1 MRKAISALL
10 VILVTTLA
18 ATTGR
23 SVEDTW
29 DNSVRASSSV
39 QASPAKITISWP
51 QDERYAPSSY
61 TIYRRLPGASSWGT
75 GTVLSGSTTSY
86 ADTNVAAGTAYE
98 YRIVKVTSAYPGYG
112 YIQTGINIPL
122 VENRGK
128 VVLIVDNTY
137 AANLATELT
146 RLERDLTGDGW
157 TVLRHDVSR
166 TATVPS
172 VKALIKADYTAD
184 PGNVKSVFLFGHVP
198 VPYSGQL
205 NPDGHPEHTGAW
217 PADAYYG
224 DMDGTWTDNTV
235 NYSQTSNTNPA
246 ERTRLSNFPGD
257 GKFDQTTLPSVVELQ
272 IGRVDLSNMPGLF
285 YTGGPTT
292 FPSELELLRQ
302 YLNKDHNFRHR
313 VINPQRRAIVGDY
326 FGWRNGE
333 TFSSSAYGAFAAF
346 FGADKTL
353 STNVAYNDT
362 KGVWVPELAK
372 NDYLCAF
379 GAGAGSYGSIAG
391 LGNGA
396 TGNTALTTE
405 IVNNNIRAVFT
416 LLFGSW
422 LGDWDSQDNFM
433 RGILATK
440 DYGLTAAWSGRP
452 HWFIHPMGLGETI
465 GYTARLTQNN
475 KGDYQNQVDSSRNL
489 IHIAL
494 MGDPTL
500 HLHIVAP
507 VSSLACAVNGSVA
520 ALTWN
525 ASPDTV
531 LGYHVYRATSANGP
545 FTRLNSAL
553 ITSTS
558 FTDSN
563 STAGATYMVRAV
575 KLESTPSG
583 SYENASQ
590 GVFWT
595 TGGTTP
601 PTTGDTSAPSV
612 SLTSPSGGSTV
623 SGSSV
628 AISVSASDNVGIAGV
643 QFKLDGANLG
653 SEDTNSPYSVTWDTT
668 SAANGSHTLTA
679 VARDAAGNTKT
690 SSAATVTVSNTT
702 TTPPTTTAGWVDDA
716 LPTGAVGY
724 GSEAWTWVTGS
735 PAPVSGSKA
744 HQSALASGLH
754 EHAFAWA
761 SSPMAV
767 ATGDTL
773 YAYVYIDPANV
784 PTELM
789 LHWNDGSSW
798 DHRAYWGANSIGYGT
813 DGTASRYRVGAL
825 PATGQWVRLEIP
837 ASAVGLAGKNVTGM
851 AFSAY
856 NGRVTW
862 DNTGT
867 SSQSTPPTTG
877 DTTAPTVLLI
887 SPAIG
892 ATVSGSS
899 VAVSATAVDNVGVT
913 GVQFQLDGADL
924 GSEDTSSPYSVTW
937 DTSTATNGA
946 HVLTAIA
953 RDAAGNTQTSTN
965 VSVTVGNVVVD
976 ITAPTV
982 SLSAPATGATVSGS
996 SVAVSATAADNTGV
1010 AGVQFKL
1017 DGANFGSEDT
1027 TAPYS
1032 VTWNTT
1038 SVANGSHSLA
1048 AVARD
1053 AAGNTKTSTNVSV
1066 TVSNTTTTPPTTAG
1080 WVDDALPTGATGYGS
1095 EAWNWV
1101 TSPAPVS
1108 GSKAHQSAL
1117 ASGLHEHA
1125 FAWASSPMS
1134 VATGDT
1140 LYAYVYIDPANVPTE
1155 IMLHWNDGS
1164 SWDHRAYWGA
1174 NSINYGT
1181 NGTASRYRVGNLPA
1195 TGKWVRLE
1203 IPASAVNL
1211 AGKKVTGMAFS
1222 AYNGRVTWDDIGTS
1236 SQSTPPTTGD
1246 TTAPTVSLSAPAAGA
1261 TVSGSSVAVSA
1272 TAADNT
1278 GVAGVQFKLDGANL
1292 GSEDTSSPYSVT
1304 WNTTSAAN
1312 GSHVL
1317 TAVARDAAGNTQ
1329 TATNVSV
1336 TVSNTSTPPSDTTAP
1351 TVSLSAPAASA
1362 TVSGSSVAVSAT
1374 AADNIGVAGVQFK
1387 LDGANLGSEDTS
1399 SPYSATWN
1407 TTSAANGSHVLT
1419 AVARDAAGNTQTAT
1433 NVSVT
1438 VSNVTTTPPDTTPP
1452 TPIDLV
1458 ENAAIEM
1465 PKAGHTGLTILT
1477 PTMLELER
1485 INTKQPDPAVVDSWN
1500 FVSSTGVFTAPA
1512 ASKFAVTVDGQS
1524 VAVQSIGF
1532 RRRVRYAPLDIR
1544 DLRIGNYL
1552 YVQLATPVTEGQ
1564 TVVVKNA
1571 DATLWPATVSY
1582 TAKADPLRNSPAIH
1596 VNQEGYVPS
1605 LPKKAMVGYY
1615 LGNLGEL
1622 SVSAG
1627 SGFKLVNAATG
1638 ATVYQGSLVTRADVG
1653 YNYSPMPYQKVL
1665 QADFSGF
1672 TTPGEYQLVV
1682 PGMGASLPFL
1692 INDGIAMGF
1701 VRTYALGLYHQR
1713 CGASNAMPFTRFT
1726 HDACH
1731 MAAAE
1736 IPSPQSNYQFTW
1748 TTIATKNADTTTTDP
1763 AGVGP
1768 QLKDEASQL
1777 YPFVNKGTVNVSGGH
1792 HDAGDY
1798 SKYTINVAQLT
1809 HLLMF
1814 TADSI
1819 AGAGALDNLGIPESG
1834 DGISD
1839 IMQEAKQEADYLAKL
1854 QDADG
1859 GFYFIV
1865 YPKTREYEGNVTPDH
1880 GDTQVVWPKNTSATA
1895 ASVAALAQ
1903 MASSPK
1909 FKAAYPAVAATYLTK
1924 ARLGWQF
1931 LMNGIAKY
1939 GKNGAYQKVTFY
1951 GDDWIHNDEIAWAAC
1966 ELFLATGDA
1975 QYSQK
1980 LTEWFPNP
1988 ADTATMRWG
1997 WWRMSQSW
2005 GNAIRSYAFA
2015 ARSGRLAASQLN
2027 STYLAACEGQIKAAG
2042 DDALARSTKNAY
2054 GTAFPLETKGV
2065 LGGGWYF
2072 SLDMAADMS
2081 VAYQINPNAAYLD
2094 ALVTNM
2100 NYEAGSNPV
2109 NVTYLT
2115 GLGLKRQRETV
2126 NQYAKNDRR
2135 MLTPSGIPI
2144 GNIQASLPLLTNYS
2158 ASGNELSKLSF
2169 PSDGGSTGTYSFYDR
2184 WSDTWNVSTEF
2195 ITVNQARGLM
2205 AVAALAPQT
2214 SAKSTPWKSA
2224 TASMVVPT
2232 TTVALNTPVTLSLV
2246 TTGLDLTNA
2255 RIVWEGRDQEPDFG
2269 PTFAYTPKNTGA
2281 QWAEA
2286 EITWPDGRRVFA
2298 VGSFTA
2304 NSPVVT
2310 WVEDALPAGATGYG
2324 SEAWTW
2330 VGSGPTPYS
2339 GTKAHQSVIAAG
2351 LHEHAFNDASS
2362 PLVLV
2367 AGDKLF
2373 AYVYLDPANVPTEIM
2388 LHWAD
2393 SNGSWDHRAYWGA
2406 NSISYGADGTASRY
2420 RVGNLPA
2427 AGGWV
2432 RLEVPAKTVGLEGST
2447 VKGMCFS
2454 TFGGRSTWDAT
2465 GKSSL

>member
-1 MRKAISALL
+1 MRKAISAALVLL
-10 VILVTTLA
+10 ASTLA
-18 ATTGR
+18 VTTGR

-29 DNSVRASSSV
+29 DNSVRATSTV
-39 QASPAKITISWP
+39 QASPAKITINWL

-61 TIYRRLPGASSWGT
+61 TVYRRLPGAASWGT

-86 ADTNVAAGTAYE
+86 VDSNVAPGTAYE
-98 YRIVKVTSAYPGYG
+98 YRIVKATSAYPGYG
-112 YIQTGINIPL
+112 YIQTGINVPL
-122 VENRGK
+122 VEGRGK
-128 VVLIVDNTY
+128 VVLVVDSTY
-137 AANLATELT
+137 AANLSTELN
-146 RLERDLTGDGW
+146 RLQSDLTGDGW

-166 TATVPS
+166 TASVPS
-172 VKALIKADYTAD
+172 VKAIIKSDYTAD
-184 PGNVKSVFLFGHVP
+184 PANVKSVFLFGHVP

-217 PADAYYG
+217 PADVYYG
-224 DMDGTWTDNTV
+224 DMDGTWTDTSV
-235 NYSQTSNTNPA
+235 NYQQTANTNPA
-246 ERTRLSNFPGD
+246 ERTRLSNVPGD
-257 GKFDQTTLPSVVELQ
+257 GKFDQTTIPSTVELQ
-272 IGRVDLSNMPGLF
+272 VGRVDLSNMPGLF

-313 VINPQRRAIVGDY
+313 VINPQRRAVVADY

-346 FGADKTL
+346 FGPDKTL
-353 STNVAYNDT
+353 NLNVAYNDT
-362 KGVWVPELAK
+362 RGVWVPELAK

-396 TGNTALTTE
+396 ANNTALTTE
-405 IVNNNIRAVFT
+405 IVNNNVRAVFT

-422 LGDWDSQDNFM
+422 NGDWDSQDNFM
-433 RGILATK
+433 RGLLATK
-440 DYGLTAAWSGRP
+440 DYGLAAAWSGRP
-452 HWFIHPMGLGETI
+452 HWFIHPMGLGEPI
-465 GYTARLTQNN
+465 GYTARLAQNN
-475 KGDYQNQVDSSRNL
+475 KGDYQNQVDSSRNM

-500 HLHIVAP
+500 RLHVVAP
-507 VSSLACAVNGSVA
+507 VSSLTGSVNGSVA
-520 ALTWN
+520 TLTWA
-525 ASPDTV
+525 ASADTV

-545 FTRLNSAL
+545 FTRL
-553 ITSTS
+553 TSSLVTGTS

-590 GVFWT
+590 GLFWT
-595 TGGTTP
+595 TGGTSTP
-601 PTTGDTSAPSV
+601 PTGDTSAPSV

-628 AISVSASDNVGIAGV
+628 AVSATAADNVGVAGV

-653 SEDTNSPYSVTWDTT
+653 AEDTASPYSVTWNTT
-668 SAANGSHTLTA
+668 SVANGSHTLTA

-690 SSAATVTVSNTT
+690 STVATVTVSNTT
-702 TTPPTTTAGWVDDA
+702 TTPPTTPPPTTTTGWVDDA
-716 LPTGAVGY
+716 LPAGATGY
-724 GSEAWTWVTGS
+724 GSEAWNWVTTS
-735 PAPVSGSKA
+735 PAPVSGTKAHQSALASGLHEHALAWASSPMAVATGDTVYAYVYIDPANVPAEIMVHWYDGSSWDHRAYWGANNITYGTDGTASRLRVGALPAAGQWVRLEVPASSVGLAGKSVTGMAFSAYNGRVTWDNAGTSAQGTTTPPTPAVDATAPTVSLSAPATGSTVSGSSVAVSATAADNVGVVGVQFKLDGANFGAEDTTAPYSLTWNTTAIANGSHSLAAVARDAAGNKTTSTNVSVTVSNTTPTTPPPAVTPGWVDDALPAGSTGYGSEAWNWVTSPTPVSGSKA

-761 SSPMAV
+761 STPMSV

-784 PTELM
+784 PAEIM
-789 LHWNDGSSW
+789 VHWNDGSSW
-798 DHRAYWGANSIGYGT
+798 NHRAYWGANNINYGT
-813 DGTASRYRVGAL
+813 DGTASRFRVGAL
-825 PATGQWVRLEIP
+825 PAAGQWVRLQIP

-862 DNTGT
+862 DNIGT
-867 SSQSTPPTTG
+867 SSSSTTTPT
-877 DTTAPTVLLI
+877 PTV
-887 SPAIG
+887 
-892 ATVSGSS
+892 
-899 VAVSATAVDNVGVT
+899 
-913 GVQFQLDGADL
+913 
-924 GSEDTSSPYSVTW
+924 DT
-937 DTSTATNGA
+937 
-946 HVLTAIA
+946 
-953 RDAAGNTQTSTN
+953 
-965 VSVTVGNVVVD
+965 
-976 ITAPTV
+976 TAPTV
-982 SLSAPATGATVSGS
+982 SLSAPATSSTVSGS
-996 SVAVSATAADNTGV
+996 SVAVSATAADNVGIT
-1010 AGVQFKL
+1010 GVQFKL
-1017 DGANFGSEDT
+1017 DGANLGSEDT

-1038 SVANGSHSLA
+1038 AASNASHTLS

-1053 AAGNTKTSTNVSV
+1053 AAGNTKT
-1066 TVSNTTTTPPTTAG
+1066 
-1080 WVDDALPTGATGYGS
+1080 
-1095 EAWNWV
+1095 
-1101 TSPAPVS
+1101 
-1108 GSKAHQSAL
+1108 
-1117 ASGLHEHA
+1117 
-1125 FAWASSPMS
+1125 
-1134 VATGDT
+1134 
-1140 LYAYVYIDPANVPTE
+1140 
-1155 IMLHWNDGS
+1155 
-1164 SWDHRAYWGA
+1164 
-1174 NSINYGT
+1174 
-1181 NGTASRYRVGNLPA
+1181 
-1195 TGKWVRLE
+1195 
-1203 IPASAVNL
+1203 
-1211 AGKKVTGMAFS
+1211 
-1222 AYNGRVTWDDIGTS
+1222 
-1236 SQSTPPTTGD
+1236 
-1246 TTAPTVSLSAPAAGA
+1246 AA
-1261 TVSGSSVAVSA
+1261 
-1272 TAADNT
+1272 
-1278 GVAGVQFKLDGANL
+1278 
-1292 GSEDTSSPYSVT
+1292 
-1304 WNTTSAAN
+1304 
-1312 GSHVL
+1312 
-1317 TAVARDAAGNTQ
+1317 
-1329 TATNVSV
+1329 
-1336 TVSNTSTPPSDTTAP
+1336 
-1351 TVSLSAPAASA
+1351 
-1362 TVSGSSVAVSAT
+1362 
-1374 AADNIGVAGVQFK
+1374 
-1387 LDGANLGSEDTS
+1387 
-1399 SPYSATWN
+1399 
-1407 TTSAANGSHVLT
+1407 
-1419 AVARDAAGNTQTAT
+1419 

-1438 VSNVTTTPPDTTPP
+1438 VSNVTTTPPVTDPTTPPVTNPPDTTPP
-1452 TPIDLV
+1452 GTTTPSPTDVV
-1458 ENAAIEM
+1458 ENAAIDM
-1465 PKAGHTGLTILT
+1465 PKVGQNGLTLLT

-1485 INTKQPDPAVVDSWN
+1485 INTKQPDPAAVDSWN

-1512 ASKFAVTVDGQS
+1512 TSKFAVTVDGQS

-1552 YVQLATPVTEGQ
+1552 YVQLATPVNEGQ
-1564 TVVVKNA
+1564 TVVVKNP
-1571 DATLWPATVSY
+1571 DATLWPATMTY
-1582 TAKADPLRNSPAIH
+1582 TVKADPLRNSPAIH

-1622 SVSAG
+1622 NVSAG
-1627 SGFKLVNAATG
+1627 SAFKLVNAATG
-1638 ATVYQGSLVTRADVG
+1638 ATAYQGTLVSRLDTG
-1653 YNYSPMPYQKVL
+1653 YNYTPKPYQKVL

-1692 INDGIAMGF
+1692 INDGIAMDF

-1731 MAAAE
+1731 TAPAE
-1736 IPSPQSNYQFTW
+1736 VPSPQSSYQFTW
-1748 TTIATKNADTTTTDP
+1748 TTIAGKNADTTTTDP

-1839 IMQEAKQEADYLAKL
+1839 IMQEAKQEADYLTKL

-1909 FKAAYPAVAATYLTK
+1909 FKAAYPAAASMYLTK
-1924 ARLGWQF
+1924 AKLGWQF
-1931 LMNGIAKY
+1931 IMNGIAKY

-1980 LTEWFPNP
+1980 LMEWFPNP
-1988 ADTATMRWG
+1988 ADTNTMRWG
-1997 WWRMSQSW
+1997 WWRMSQCW

-2027 STYLAACEGQIKAAG
+2027 STYLAACEGQIKAAA
-2042 DDALARSTKNAY
+2042 DDALARSTQNAY
-2054 GTAFPLETKGV
+2054 GTAFPLQTKNV

-2100 NYEAGSNPV
+2100 NYEGGSNPV

-2135 MLTPSGIPI
+2135 MLTPSGVPI
-2144 GNIQASLPLLTNYS
+2144 GNIQASLPMLTNYS

-2184 WSDTWNVSTEF
+2184 WTDTWNVSTEF

-2205 AVAALAPQT
+2205 AVASLAQQT

-2224 TASMVVPT
+2224 TASIVAPT
-2232 TTVALNTPVTLSLV
+2232 TTVPLNTPVTLSLV

-2255 RIVWEGRDQEPDFG
+2255 RIVWEGRDQEPDYG
-2269 PTFAYTPKNTGA
+2269 TTFSYTPKNTGA

-2286 EITWPDGRRVFA
+2286 EIAWPDGRRVFA
-2298 VGSFTA
+2298 VANFTA

-2310 WVEDALPAGATGYG
+2310 WVEDALPAGANGYG

-2330 VGSGPTPYS
+2330 VTSPAPYS

-2351 LHEHAFNDASS
+2351 LHEHAFNNASS
-2362 PLVLV
+2362 PLVL
-2367 AGDKLF
+2367 ATGDKLF

-2388 LHWAD
+2388 IHWAD

-2406 NSISYGADGTASRY
+2406 NSISYGTDGTASRY

-2432 RLEVPAKTVGLEGST
+2432 RLEVPANTVGLAGAT

-2454 TFGGRSTWDAT
+2454 TYGGRATWDAA